1 MLGRPETVSLAE
13 ITPVA
18 APQTKDRQKDE
29 DEALKNPSRK
39 AEDKDAARSKP
50 SGTLD
55 VLKTEN
61 SFEKLTQQLVG
72 ENASLAISFDEEV
85 HNFVYKS
92 VDNETGEVLN
102 QWPPEDYIKTL
113 ASLLELNPAEPEEGQ
128 AVDETV

>member
-1 MLGRPETVSLAE
+1 MLGRPESISLAE
-13 ITPVA
+13 VTPVA
-18 APQTKDRQKDE
+18 APQTKDRQKDD
-29 DEALKNPSRK
+29 DEALKFPSRK
-39 AEDKDAARSKP
+39 VEGKPANSAKP

-61 SFEKLTQQLVG
+61 SFDKLTQQLVG
-72 ENASLAISFDEEV
+72 ENASLAISFNEEV
-85 HNFVYKS
+85 HNFVYQS

-113 ASLLELNPAEPEEGQ
+113 ATLLELNPAEPDEGQ